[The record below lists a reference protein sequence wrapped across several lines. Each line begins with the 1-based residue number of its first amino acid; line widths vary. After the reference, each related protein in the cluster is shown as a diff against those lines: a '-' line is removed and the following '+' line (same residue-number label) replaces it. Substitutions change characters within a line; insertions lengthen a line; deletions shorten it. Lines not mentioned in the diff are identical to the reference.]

1 MAVMRNAH
9 WGLVLPL
16 SVMPLP
22 MVLGLGSSVPGAR
35 LILWPPLPTALPFAS
50 RVAPPADLPHN
61 PCSKCKDCP
70 NYDGPNHLGSLR

>member
-50 RVAPPADLPHN
+50 RVAPPPQICRIIHAANVRLP
-61 PCSKCKDCP
+61 
-70 NYDGPNHLGSLR
+70 